1 MAASNSK
8 HTQNERLDLIRQELL
23 NTGQVSTLELSQKFN
38 VSKITIHRDFE
49 LLEAG
54 HEIVRTHGGAAL
66 AKKLTFEFAFS
77 DKQQLH
83 QDKKKRIAR
92 HAAALVKEGDVVL
105 LDTGTT
111 TLEISRLLAGE
122 NHITVIT
129 TSLAIVSELQFSK
142 NVEVILLG
150 GYLRGNSPDIHGP
163 LTEQNVEQFR
173 ADVAFM
179 GADAIDE
186 NGNTYTDDL
195 RVVNLDLK
203 IASVSAK
210 VYVVADSSKFDK
222 SAMCIVLTPKDYDGI
237 ITDSSIPKSTCKML
251 HDKKIEIQT
260 AK

>member
-1 MAASNSK
+1 MTASKSNI
-8 HTQNERLDLIRQELL
+8 TQIERLDLIRQELC
-23 NTGQVSTLELSQKFN
+23 NSGQVSTLELSQKFK

-49 LLEAG
+49 LLEAS
-54 HEIVRTHGGAAL
+54 HEIIRTHGGAAL

-92 HAAALVKEGDVVL
+92 RAAELVKEADVVL

-111 TLEISRLLAGE
+111 TLEISRMLAGE
-122 NHITVIT
+122 KKITVIT

-150 GYLRGNSPDIHGP
+150 GFLRGNSPDIHGP

-173 ADVAFM
+173 ADIAFM

-195 RVVNLDLK
+195 RVVNLDHK
-203 IASVSAK
+203 IASAAARVC
-210 VYVVADSSKFDK
+210 VVADSSKFDK
-222 SAMCIVLTPKDYDGI
+222 TAMCKVLRPQDYHKLL
-237 ITDSSIPKSTCKML
+237 TDSDVNKKTLKKLQDRKIP
-251 HDKKIEIQT
+251 IEL
-260 AK
+260 AC